1 MHHRTTHNAGSNI
14 RFSYVDS
21 NLYKIYLLTEYSG
34 GDWLAIL
41 PCDTVRQES
50 LYLFTY
56 ILEVVLGRMVDR
68 IRIGI
73 VGAGGIVQWAHLP
86 SLRLLRDRVDVRVV
100 FSRSIEK
107 AKEVAMRFGIPEA
120 TDDWRNTISRG
131 DLDALLIATP
141 NYTHK
146 TIAIEAIRA
155 GKHVF
160 LEKPIALSIGDGLEI
175 VREAEKAGVNLMVGH
190 CLRFWSE
197 YVRVREAILS
207 NAIGEPR
214 VARTY
219 RLSSF
224 PRWAPWHRYRE
235 LSGGV
240 VIDLMIHDL
249 DFLRWTLGE
258 VEEVF
263 GYTVRLTEASIDN
276 VDHAVAIA
284 KFRDGA
290 IAYVEASWAF
300 PSNFPFTTY
309 LEIAGTKGLLTVD
322 NRSTATVE
330 VFRESVQDV
339 LAPVD
344 KSAYFSELKAF
355 MDWIQ
360 YGVKPPIEPMDA
372 VEALRIAVAVH
383 RSSEMGA
390 PIKVSEVM

>member
-1 MHHRTTHNAGSNI
+1 
-14 RFSYVDS
+14 
-21 NLYKIYLLTEYSG
+21 
-34 GDWLAIL
+34 
-41 PCDTVRQES
+41 
-50 LYLFTY
+50 
-56 ILEVVLGRMVDR
+56 MVDR

-73 VGAGGIVQWAHLP
+73 IGAGGIVQWAHLP
-86 SLRLLRDRVDVRVV
+86 SLKLLRDRVDVRVV
-100 FSRSIEK
+100 FSRSIER
-107 AKEVAMRFGIPEA
+107 AKEVAMRFSIPEA
-120 TDDWRNTISRG
+120 TDDWRSTVSRG

-146 TIAIEAIRA
+146 TIAVESVRA

-160 LEKPIALSIGDGLEI
+160 LEKPVALSIGDGLEI

-190 CLRFWSE
+190 CLRFWPE
-197 YVRVREAILS
+197 YVRVRESILS

-214 VARTY
+214 VARAY

-240 VIDLMIHDL
+240 VVDLMIHDL
-249 DFLRWTLGE
+249 DFLRWILGE

-263 GYTVRLTEASIDN
+263 GYMVRFTEASIDN
-276 VDHAVAIA
+276 TDHAVAILR
-284 KFRDGA
+284 FRDGA

-330 VFRESVQDV
+330 VFMESVQNV

-344 KSAYFSELKAF
+344 KGAYFSELKAF
-355 MDWIQ
+355 IDWIQ